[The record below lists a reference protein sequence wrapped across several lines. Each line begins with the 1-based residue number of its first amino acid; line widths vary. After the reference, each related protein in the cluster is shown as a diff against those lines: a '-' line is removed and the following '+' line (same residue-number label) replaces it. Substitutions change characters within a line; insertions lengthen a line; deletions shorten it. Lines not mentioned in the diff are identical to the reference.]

1 MIKICLLGLS
11 RSGKT
16 CYLYAASNVLSEG
29 IHTDYGTVSIM
40 STNERQSIRLNE
52 GIEDMERG
60 VWPKGSDQTMVFPFE
75 FMINGQERCAFQ
87 IYDYRGGALY
97 DMREKAVSEREE
109 LYETFKDTSC
119 IVFLIDAYT
128 LIDAFNLKNA
138 EDDFVIHEK
147 GATEK
152 MTSTAARNRIK
163 HLELIVRKCREISNC
178 DVPVLLTI
186 TKKDI
191 LSQEELDRGIEG
203 VKSILPTIF
212 SRENNM
218 TVGITAVSLGQNL
231 GAGEPD
237 EEQKKKLT
245 GRLMLDVS
253 QNLHIP
259 ILFALFMGVDISGKE
274 KSIAQRI
281 FNSDAIQLF
290 VGGERALFT

>member
-40 STNERQSIRLNE
+40 STNEEQNIHLNK
-52 GIEDMERG
+52 GIEDMVRG
-60 VWPKGSDQTMVFPFE
+60 VWPKGSDQTMVFPFD
-75 FMINGQERCAFQ
+75 FMINGQEKGSFQ
-87 IYDYRGGALY
+87 IYDYRGGAL
-97 DMREKAVSEREE
+97 DDTRKNAREEREE

-128 LIDAFNLKNA
+128 LNDAFNLKSPE
-138 EDDFVIHEK
+138 EDLMIHEK

-163 HLELIVRKCREISNC
+163 HLELIVRKCRNVTNC
-178 DVPVLLTI
+178 DVPVLMTI

-191 LSQEELDRGIEG
+191 LSKEELRKGIEG
-203 VKSILPTIF
+203 VKAILPTIF
-212 SRENNM
+212 SPENNM

-237 EEQKKKLT
+237 EEQNKKLT

-259 ILFALFMGVDISGKE
+259 ILFALFMGIDISVKE
-274 KSIAQRI
+274 KRIAQRVL
-281 FNSDAIQLF
+281 NSDAIQLF